1 MEEALFVSPNLTN
14 IILNT
19 SKALKNKIIK
29 MIGLKFLNKTN
40 TRNLYAI
47 LLKLTQKQEI
57 LFYLIAGLSIP
68 IHAQ

>member
-19 SKALKNKIIK
+19 SKALKNKIRK

-40 TRNLYAI
+40 TKSLYVI